1 VITSGLPSAFDCLRE
16 QDEDTFCDDDIITL
30 TGASA
35 FDLEA
40 LLAAVE
46 PLGFELHIGRRF
58 ELVESELKR
67 LVAEKGVSY
76 VWQVVRL
83 QEAVLARTQNVPAIV
98 TLLAAMLSRLAPTQD
113 FVIVDR
119 FLLTKSKSSDYLRTL
134 VSLIEPICRAVCQLI
149 IVTGRNYDPQLL
161 TDLIAQASPPG
172 SNCLITHQISDT
184 FHDRFWIADRQ
195 RGLFIGTS
203 LNGIGLRY
211 ALADYLHENDVRDV
225 VTALVSERLL

>member
-1 VITSGLPSAFDCLRE
+1 MKIPLR
-16 QDEDTFCDDDIITL
+16 DDDVIAL
-30 TGASA
+30 TGATE

-46 PLGFELHIGRRF
+46 PLGFELRIGKRF
-58 ELVESELKR
+58 DLVASELKR

-76 VWQVVRL
+76 VWQLVRL

-98 TLLAAMLSRLAPTQD
+98 TLLADMLSRLAPTQG

-119 FLLTKSKSSDYLRTL
+119 FLLPKSKSPDYLNTL
-134 VSLIEPICRAVCQLI
+134 VSLIKPICRAVSQLI
-149 IVTGRNYDPQLL
+149 LVTSPNYDPQLL
-161 TDLIAQASPPG
+161 ADVSAQASPPG
-172 SNCLITHQISDT
+172 SNCQIVHRLSNT

-211 ALADYLHENDVRDV
+211 ALADYMHENDVRDIV
-225 VTALVSERLL
+225 AALVSEGLL